1 MVYLYAA
8 LGVVMMTG
16 IMAVFEMGLSI
27 SGQSLILKPLLNS
40 AQKDSINELKG
51 LDQDLLH
58 LLYKKH
64 EVDEMLDPLL
74 DPLGSQR
81 NSPLRSSSLCGE
93 ILCRINR
100 EKFCLGEKS
109 DGNELPPPVSSLE
122 GLGQSS
128 ATPSGE
134 WSDAC
139 ALDLVEKKYRFLI
152 RPDSQINE
160 QFPYYMYSCILSRET
175 SKFDP
180 SKCDFELG
188 VGD

>member
-27 SGQSLILKPLLNS
+27 FGQSLILKPLLNS

-58 LLYKKH
+58 LLSKKH
-64 EVDEMLDPLL
+64 EVEML

-139 ALDLVEKKYRFLI
+139 ALDLVEKKYRF
-152 RPDSQINE
+152 
-160 QFPYYMYSCILSRET
+160 
-175 SKFDP
+175 
-180 SKCDFELG
+180 
-188 VGD
+188 